1 MKEGE
6 ENSLLIESLNSL
18 FQNSNSIVFRKKE
31 NSLLLEE
38 GEENSLLIESLNSL
52 FQNSN
57 SIVFRKEENGCYWK
71 KEKKIHMIGIES
83 LSFFLQNLNSIV
95 FRKEES
101 GLLLEE
107 GEENSYDWN
116 RELKLSL
123 PKF

>member
-57 SIVFRKEENGCYWK
+57 SIVFRKEE
-71 KEKKIHMIGIES
+71 
-83 LSFFLQNLNSIV
+83 
-95 FRKEES
+95 S